1 MTTITKSTTGTKTR
15 STAETKFGYEY
26 AIQRLT
32 DDVKELRELFKKQ
45 AEATNKLAGVT
56 TLFVTLLATMAD
68 GDPAAEKALEQMND
82 LLK

>member
-1 MTTITKSTTGTKTR
+1 MPTTK

-45 AEATNKLAGVT
+45 AETTNGLAKVIIP
-56 TLFVTLLATMAD
+56 FVTLLAAMAD

>member
-1 MTTITKSTTGTKTR
+1 MATTKSAT
-15 STAETKFGYEY
+15 ETKFGYEY

-45 AEATNKLAGVT
+45 AEATNKFAGVI
-56 TLFVTLLATMAD
+56 TLFVTLLATVAD
-68 GDPAAEKALEQMND
+68 GDPAAEKVLEQMND

>member
-1 MTTITKSTTGTKTR
+1 MATTKSAT
-15 STAETKFGYEY
+15 ETKFGYEY

-45 AEATNKLAGVT
+45 AEATNKFAGVI

-68 GDPAAEKALEQMND
+68 GDPAAEKVLEQMND

>member
-1 MTTITKSTTGTKTR
+1 MATTKSA
-15 STAETKFGYEY
+15 AETKFGYEY

-68 GDPAAEKALEQMND
+68 GDPAAEKTLEQMND

>member
-1 MTTITKSTTGTKTR
+1 M
-15 STAETKFGYEY
+15 
-26 AIQRLT
+26 
-32 DDVKELRELFKKQ
+32 KELRELFKKQ
-45 AEATNKLAGVT
+45 AEATNKLAGVI

>member
-1 MTTITKSTTGTKTR
+1 MATTKSAT
-15 STAETKFGYEY
+15 ETKFGYEY

-45 AEATNKLAGVT
+45 AEATNKFAGVI
-56 TLFVTLLATMAD
+56 TLFVTLLATVAD